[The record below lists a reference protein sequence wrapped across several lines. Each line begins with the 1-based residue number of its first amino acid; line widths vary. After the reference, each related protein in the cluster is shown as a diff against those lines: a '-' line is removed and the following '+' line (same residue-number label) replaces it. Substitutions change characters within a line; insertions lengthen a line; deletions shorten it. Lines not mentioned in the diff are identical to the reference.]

1 MEKAAR
7 PLTSRPV
14 SGYLVALTLA
24 GTMIIGAGFGRPASV
39 VGQQA
44 EQSEPSSNQET
55 EDGLTQRMLDTLHY
69 LASLIPSFRNPER
82 QVVSYAA
89 IGEALALVDEE
100 EARRVFLEA
109 FRALEKLRQSDE
121 KETGSS
127 DPRAAKRRE
136 KRRRELRNELFH
148 TIQRVNP
155 ALARQLADRERTR
168 PDRDVDVKPDRRRPI
183 ADRQR
188 ATQMIVEALQLL
200 DRDPVAAVQL
210 ANQSLAVGISPLLSR
225 FLSRLRQ
232 RDPALAEQLFQA
244 AFVTALEENPL
255 RFDDFLPLIS
265 YALPLVNRVGDRS
278 RPDPARARQLLGAL
292 LAALANDPWL
302 ENPVESERVY
312 ARAARQFITMQ
323 RLLPLYQRYAPDL
336 IDDLHELLDQVSA
349 SLPSKYQS
357 KLSSPTNERDPIQA
371 LVEEAERTTDTRLR
385 DELYAQAAIMAA
397 QAGNMGRARLLID
410 RIHGAEA
417 RQKAKQQV
425 ALAGAEAA
433 LDAEDWTGFHALVGG
448 IEDPF
453 RRAALLIRAA
463 DHARSKDQSTWAL
476 TFLGEAEKVL
486 KPLEPSEQKATH
498 LLDLAAVMIDAEPA
512 RAFDVAQ
519 AAAGTLNKLQ
529 KRNPRDHPPAKTG
542 APMTPRSI
550 RRRLTATLGR
560 LAEIDFER
568 SLFVATQLQNVEQR
582 IVAQAAICRQ
592 MLLGHTKSG
601 NSDQQ

>member
-1 MEKAAR
+1 MTPKAANGWAVA
-7 PLTSRPV
+7 LILAGSIAIGIGFSRPARV
-14 SGYLVALTLA
+14 IA
-24 GTMIIGAGFGRPASV
+24 
-39 VGQQA
+39 QQA
-44 EQSEPSSNQET
+44 QQPEPVPNEEV
-55 EDGLTQRMLDTLHY
+55 EDGGLQRVLDTLHY

-82 QVVSYAA
+82 QVIGYAA
-89 IGEALALVDEE
+89 IGEALAVVDRD
-100 EARRVFLEA
+100 EARRVFLQA

-136 KRRRELRNELFH
+136 KRRRELRNELFR

-155 ALARQLADRERTR
+155 ALARQLADRERAR
-168 PDRDVDVKPDRRRPI
+168 PDQGADVKSNRRRPI
-183 ADRQR
+183 TDRQR
-188 ATQMIVEALQLL
+188 ATQMVIEALQLL

-244 AFVTALEENPL
+244 AFLTALEENPL
-255 RFDDFLPLIS
+255 RFDDLLPLIS
-265 YALPLVNRVGDRS
+265 YALPLVNRVGDRARS
-278 RPDPARARQLLGAL
+278 DPARARQLLGAL
-292 LAALANDPWL
+292 LAALANDPRL
-302 ENPVESERVY
+302 ENPGENQWIY
-312 ARAARQFITMQ
+312 ARAARQFIIIQ

-336 IDDLHELLDQVSA
+336 IDDLHELMDRVSA
-349 SLPSKYQS
+349 TLPSKYQS
-357 KLSSPTNERDPIQA
+357 KLSSPTSQRDPVEA
-371 LVEEAERTTDTRLR
+371 LVEQAERTTDTRLR

-433 LDAEDWTGFHALVGG
+433 LDAEDWTGFHALVGAVK
-448 IEDPF
+448 DPF

-463 DHARSKDQSTWAL
+463 DHARSKDQSAWAL
-476 TFLGEAEKVL
+476 AFLGEAEKVL
-486 KPLEPSEQKATH
+486 KPLEPSEQKVTH
-498 LLDLAAVMIDAEPA
+498 LFDLVAVMIDAEPA

-529 KRNPRDHPPAKTG
+529 KRSQRDRPPVENG

-550 RRRLTATLGR
+550 RRRLTATFGR

-592 MLLGHTKSG
+592 MLLGHTRSG
-601 NSDQQ
+601 NTDQQ